1 MSAKSF
7 NDLPSDTVLRLGLI
21 ERIIKKQGTLF
32 SSQTAKAFGV
42 QLYEF
47 YQWARDTGRTWVRID
62 RDGRVE
68 LTSKTINALHPKKEK
83 HQ

>member
-7 NDLPSDTVLRLGLI
+7 SELSSDTVLRLGLI

-32 SSQTAKAFGV
+32 SSQAAKAFGV

-47 YQWARDTGRTWVRID
+47 YQWVQDTGRTWVRID
-62 RDGRVE
+62 RDGCVE
-68 LTSKTINALHPKKEK
+68 LTSKTINGLHPKKEK
-83 HQ
+83 KQ